1 MVVQRLHFLKRTDYR
16 QRWQEA
22 LELIEGQQQYLDGLE
37 DANAKLSVLAESA
50 RGELGQR
57 AAEIGKQM
65 TELRARMRIDAR
77 RRRIQN
83 LQA

>member
-1 MVVQRLHFLKRTDYR
+1 MQRLHFLKRTDYR